1 MLVGRIFKGN
11 DRRIGWAAE
20 CEVAHIW
27 TQGLTKEEAMFNI
40 AEVLEMMVD
49 KPGFKATVTELGPDP
64 RGGITVWVEGND
76 PSLVVSRVLF
86 EQRITHRLSLADVA
100 AKLGASSRNAYASY
114 EQGRRDPSLGKLLE
128 LLAVVAP
135 ELGLVIAPRAYLGG
149 LSRGLERPKKKTT
162 NGAKPASRTRK
173 TRNRPSRASHSSALS
188 KSRKPASRAA

>member
-1 MLVGRIFKGN
+1 MLVGRIFKVS
-11 DRRIGWAAE
+11 DRRIGWGAE
-20 CEVAHIW
+20 CEVARIW

-40 AEVLEMMVD
+40 AEVLELMVD

-76 PSLVVSRVLF
+76 PALVVSRVFF
-86 EQRITHRLSLADVA
+86 EQRIKHGLSLADVA

-135 ELGLVIAPRAYLGG
+135 ELGVVIAHREYLGG
-149 LSRGLERPKKKTT
+149 LSRGLERTKKNGVKATGRT
-162 NGAKPASRTRK
+162 HRKGRTASSRARPHRGAKPST
-173 TRNRPSRASHSSALS
+173 
-188 KSRKPASRAA
+188 RKPAARTA